1 MLYLLKRQHLKLER
15 GYEMKKTYNVK
26 PDTELDIV
34 FRDGKKL
41 NVVFNAKAMYHFNDF
56 ENGIKSLAEDVSQ
69 PEVCAKLLYIG
80 SVENNKDMT
89 IEKARE
95 LVCQLDIGTISN
107 IIVDFQE
114 SMGTIQNEAFKEL
127 QKKTMME
134 FVTNLMQ
141 K

>member
-1 MLYLLKRQHLKLER
+1 
-15 GYEMKKTYNVK
+15 MKKTYNVK

>member
-1 MLYLLKRQHLKLER
+1 
-15 GYEMKKTYNVK
+15 MKKTYNVK

-69 PEVCAKLLYIG
+69 PEICAKLLYIG

-114 SMGTIQNEAFKEL
+114 SMGTIQNETFKEL

>member
-1 MLYLLKRQHLKLER
+1 MYLLKRQHLKQER